1 MPLSDDLDKYVKDIF
16 DTSFETQNTTNVPES
31 KDIKL
36 GNHAKKLDCVILY
49 ADMSEST
56 KLVDTKYKWFSAK
69 VYKSYLYC
77 AAKIIRKMDGKIV
90 SYDGDRIMAVF
101 VGGTKNTNAIKAALK
116 INYARLKIINPI
128 IEAKHGADAYTLKHT
143 VGIDNGNL
151 YIARTG
157 IRGSNDLVW
166 IDRSANHAA
175 KLCEL
180 SNTTPTWI
188 TEEVYNKALDI
199 AKFTDGKSMW
209 VKKTWTKT
217 GRTVYCST
225 WHWKCD

>member
-1 MPLSDDLDKYVKDIF
+1 MPLSEDLNEYVKEVF
-16 DTSFETQNTTNVPES
+16 EDTFETQNTTSVPDS
-31 KDIKL
+31 TDIKL
-36 GNHAKKLDCVILY
+36 GNHAKKLDGVVLY

-56 KLVDTKYKWFSAK
+56 QLVDSKKKWFSAK

-77 AAKIIRKMDGKIV
+77 AAKIIRKMNGTIV

-101 VGGTKNTNAIKAALK
+101 VGGSKNTNAVKAGLK
-116 INYARLKIINPI
+116 INYARLKIINPAI
-128 IEAKHGADAYTLKHT
+128 DKKHGAGTYTLNHT
-143 VGIDNGNL
+143 VGIDSGNL
-151 YIARTG
+151 YVARTG

-180 SNTTPTWI
+180 SNATPTWI
-188 TEEVYNKALDI
+188 TKEVYDSAATE

-209 VKKTWTKT
+209 VEKNWTKT